1 MADAETQNRTKTPLE
16 THQRLRER
24 VTEAIIAQAEIRH
37 APLNAFL
44 RKRLSGTDV
53 GSGALLTQPVF
64 EGAAP
69 YKSSGLSLDKLKDI
83 RLNPRLIASL
93 VGKEGDAY
101 RFDYPSYTHQ
111 VEAWGH
117 LRADD
122 PRSVL
127 VSSGTGSGK
136 TECFLVPLLDDL
148 ACEVEAAK
156 AGGSGRLS
164 GVRALMLYPLNALIA
179 SQEQRLQRWAA
190 PFSGDIR
197 FALFNGL
204 MLDKRK
210 SDRDAEEAKTPEQV
224 RYRTTLRSD
233 PPPILVTNTTML
245 EYMTIRREDQP
256 ILQASQGLLRWIV
269 IDEAHSYVGSAAA
282 EISLLLRRV
291 LQAFGVKA
299 QQVRFV
305 ATSATIGRNDAQGRA
320 DLQRYLADLAGVPT
334 SQVHVVM
341 GERDRVDLNAGNA
354 LTEQSAMQSL
364 VKAIEESPLDF
375 SMIEKQIAGSGIAIA
390 EALAAITYKPVD
402 GHPLLPLR
410 VHNFVRAVGGLWS
423 CLNNSCPGE
432 KPADWPFGMV
442 HFARTDQCVQCASP
456 VFEIVSCR
464 ECGEP
469 LLQAYDHVDR
479 LHPRAVPGDR
489 DDFVT
494 AQEREGDGEEPNDDE
509 ATEAPAEQ
517 LDGTPVLI
525 ATRAIEGMTAQT
537 VETSTGALPDKRGDH
552 QLWISRHAN
561 TCPSCLSAATA
572 TRRSPLLPF
581 RFGAPFILQNATP
594 TMLEG
599 VTPSEREG
607 LALPSEGRQL
617 LSFTDSRQG
626 TARFAANIET
636 QSERG
641 FVRGFIYHAV
651 QQAAFAVG
659 SVDRDLLIDKVNKLK
674 AADAVLFA
682 DQISKLEAQLSGTAA
697 TPTLSWNEA
706 VAALA
711 AEPEIKTMTKVWDN
725 DRDTRYA
732 NNAGAL
738 ANMLMLRELARR
750 PRRANSVETLGLVKL
765 VAPHIEKLSDSTV
778 PNELA
783 RSGYGLSEWR
793 EFLYFL
799 LDGVIRQNFIID
811 IDREDARWLLPRN
824 AYLRQVVGPGRDK
837 LNTSDQR
844 WPRANP
850 SGVKTNAQRV
860 LERALGLDADSG
872 MDRAAIDDILSAAF
886 DRLRPLLEGSGSTLA
901 LRFERLA
908 LASIGESWLCPVTN
922 RVLPRLLFG
931 RTFHG
936 LRNHAPGFEV
946 PPVPI
951 KFPSLPS
958 SFPRNLEA
966 RAALEQFVATD
977 VEIAS
982 LRTAGVWGNLHDRA
996 ATFAPYI
1003 RAEEHSA
1010 QQPPYRLRAFE
1021 AEFQRGEINLLACST
1036 TMEMGV
1042 DIGSVEAVLNTNVPP
1057 SIANYRQ
1064 RVGRA
1069 GRRAQSYASSLTFAR
1084 DLPLDREAF
1093 RAPVTYLARQMRAPS
1108 VKLDSDRIVQRHV
1121 NALLLATWLRE
1132 ADGQL
1137 TRIRAGDFF
1146 GFAQEDGLHMP
1157 DPSPVSRFVNW
1168 LKDPSTAARM
1178 SNAILD
1184 VTTGSRIRNASLAIE
1199 AAKDK
1204 FEFALDGFGRAWDG
1218 LQHQKAALAAD
1229 ARRSVELQIKR
1240 MCREPLLSELGTR
1253 SVLPSHGFP
1262 TGVMPFVTACAA
1274 NRDKM
1279 TGDDPSETS
1288 RNRRYDYPSRAGPVA
1303 IREYAPGAE
1312 VVIDGLVWTSAGVT
1326 LNWQRPAHEEGAR
1339 EIQSIRYSW
1348 SCRDCGESDCGR
1360 ADVEACLAC
1369 GSIQLDRQRFLEP
1382 AGFRVDWRAQPHADT
1397 NVPFYITPE
1406 PPQISARGA
1415 RWEPLLDPALGR
1427 GRTTGDGLVFHHA
1440 RGAARNGYRICLDCG
1455 RAAEDGPGALADH
1468 DALMPPKGGA
1478 GYCIG
1483 NTKQYAITA
1492 ALALGHETLTDVA
1505 EFQPSAVSD
1514 PRIALALASALRE
1527 ALSRALGIET
1537 RELGVAI
1544 SRRQTQ
1550 LGDMTHSIFLFD
1562 QSSGGAGY
1570 APRVFDDVAAILK
1583 SARAQLDCPVS
1594 CQSACSA
1601 CVLSVDVYAD
1611 ADAFDRN
1618 GAINVID
1625 KMLAVI
1631 ATPEAA
1637 DVAGTDAVISAPV
1650 GDVIARRVGDSD
1662 TISIYLPKSFD
1673 LAALGDQPLS
1683 SALAV
1688 IKAKGGRTNVVLP
1701 ENAFATLD
1709 DAARA
1714 GIRDASHRHGFTI
1727 CTGESP
1733 LGSNGAPLIAVMACS
1748 DVVTGFYCRDEEAA
1762 LPGPRW
1768 GTGGDA
1774 AIIEVKL
1781 DAAPAV
1787 TQVSFDDLERKSAV
1801 GSRVRFLERDPGRP
1815 LTQFGQLF
1823 VGNVIRPEL
1832 EAAGLWK
1839 PGELVAL
1846 TYSDRYL
1853 KAPLPTVLALRTLS
1867 AIRDAL
1873 VGKGKRLPLSLTTE
1887 RLKVDRNAGQP
1898 RYLGQNWL
1906 DEDVRADTIEELAAQ
1921 LGFDCTYV
1929 DDVAPHGRK
1938 LSLKYS
1944 DGSEAILLFDQGFGY
1959 WRTQT
1964 NDHHNFRASPSK
1976 QAKELLEAR
1985 AFVAGHGDSYIAVT
1999 TRRD

>member
-1 MADAETQNRTKTPLE
+1 MADVKIQKRIKTPLE
-16 THQRLRER
+16 THKSLRER
-24 VTEAIIAQAEIRH
+24 LTEAVIAQAEIRH
-37 APLNAFL
+37 DPLNAFL
-44 RKRLSGTDV
+44 RSRLSGTDID
-53 GSGALLTQPVF
+53 SGALLAAPVF

-69 YKSSGLSLDKLKDI
+69 YRSSGCKLDELGDFH
-83 RLNPRLIASL
+83 LNPRLVASL
-93 VGKEGDAY
+93 LGKEGDAY
-101 RFDYPSYTHQ
+101 RFNYPAYAHQ
-111 VEAWGH
+111 VEAWRH
-117 LRADD
+117 LRTDEA
-122 PRSVL
+122 RSVL

-156 AGGSGRLS
+156 AAGSSRLS

-179 SQEQRLQRWAA
+179 SQEQRLQRWTA

-210 SDRDAEEAKTPEQV
+210 SDRDEDEAKTPEQV

-256 ILQASQGLLRWIV
+256 ILKASQGLLRWIV

-291 LQAFGVKA
+291 LQAFGVEA
-299 QQVRFV
+299 RQVRFV
-305 ATSATIGRNDAQGRA
+305 ATSATIGRDDAQGRA
-320 DLQRYLADLAGVPT
+320 DLQRYLADLAGVPMA
-334 SQVHVVM
+334 QVHVVM
-341 GERDRVDLNAGNA
+341 GERDPVDI
-354 LTEQSAMQSL
+354 TSESASTTKPAIQSL
-364 VKAIEESPLDF
+364 MKAIEESPLDF
-375 SMIEKQIAGSGIAIA
+375 RMIEQKMAGSGIDTA
-390 EALAAITYKPVD
+390 EALAAITHKPTD

-423 CLNNSCPGE
+423 CLNNGCLGE
-432 KPADWPFGMV
+432 KPVDWPFGMI
-442 HFARTDQCVQCASP
+442 HFARTDQCNHCSAP

-469 LLQAYDHVDR
+469 LLQAFVHGDR
-479 LHPRAVPGDR
+479 LEPRAVPGDR
-489 DDFVT
+489 DDFVS
-494 AQEREGDGEEPNDDE
+494 AQEREGEEPTDE
-509 ATEAPAEQ
+509 AEEEAPAE
-517 LDGTPVLI
+517 LVDGEPVLI
-525 ATRAIEGMTAQT
+525 ATRAISGMTPQT
-537 VETSTGALPDKRGDH
+537 VETSTGALPDKRGDN
-552 QLWISRHAN
+552 QLWLSRHSNA
-561 TCPSCLSAATA
+561 CPRCHSAATA

-581 RFGAPFILQNATP
+581 RFGAPFLLQNATP

-599 VTPSEREG
+599 VTPNDSEG

-651 QQAAFAVG
+651 QQAAVAMKN
-659 SVDRDLLIDKVNKLK
+659 VDRDKLADKVTKLR
-674 AADAVLFA
+674 AADPELFA
-682 DQISKLEAQLSGTAA
+682 DQIANLEAQLTGTAA
-697 TPTLSWNEA
+697 VPTASWTDA
-706 VAALA
+706 VNALA
-711 AEPEIKTMTKVWDN
+711 AEPELKTMTKVWDH

-732 NNAGAL
+732 NNPTAL

-750 PRRANSVETLGLVKL
+750 PRRANSVETLGLAKL
-765 VAPHIEKLSDSTV
+765 VAPPIEKLTESRV
-778 PNELA
+778 PSEL
-783 RSGYGLSEWR
+783 SSVGYGLSEWR

-799 LDGVIRQNFIID
+799 LDSIIRQNLILD
-811 IDREDARWLLPRN
+811 VDREDARWFLPRN
-824 AYLRQVVGPGRDK
+824 NFLRQVVGPGRDK
-837 LNTSDQR
+837 LNASDQK

-850 SGVKTNAQRV
+850 GGVKTNAQRV
-860 LERALGLDADSG
+860 LERVLGLDAESG
-872 MDRAAIDDILSAAF
+872 IDRAVIDEILSAAF
-886 DRLRPLLEGSGSTLA
+886 DQLRPLMEGGGSTLA
-901 LRFERLA
+901 LRFDRLA
-908 LASIGESWLCPVTN
+908 LASIGEAWLCPVTN

-936 LRNHAPGFEV
+936 VRNLAPGFDV
-946 PPVPI
+946 SPHPI
-951 KFPSLPS
+951 KFPSLPC
-958 SFPRNLEA
+958 SFPRDLEA
-966 RAALEQFVATD
+966 RAVLEQFVKENQD
-977 VEIAS
+977 IAL
-982 LRTAGVWGNLHDRA
+982 LRKTGVWGNLHDRA

-1121 NALLLATWLRE
+1121 NALLLATWLRV
-1132 ADGQL
+1132 AGGQL
-1137 TRIRAGDFF
+1137 IRIRAGDFF
-1146 GFAQEDGLHMP
+1146 SFAQEDGLHMP
-1157 DPSPVSRFVNW
+1157 DPSPVLRFVNW
-1168 LKDPSTAARM
+1168 LKDPSTAVHM
-1178 SNAILD
+1178 SPAILD
-1184 VTTGSRIRNASLAIE
+1184 LTTGSRLRNAALAIE
-1199 AAKDK
+1199 VALDK
-1204 FEFALDGFGRAWDG
+1204 FEFALDGFGKAWNG
-1218 LQHQKAALAAD
+1218 LQQQKATLAPD

-1240 MCREPLLSELGTR
+1240 MCREPLLSELGAR

-1274 NRDKM
+1274 SRNKVPS
-1279 TGDDPSETS
+1279 DDPSETS
-1288 RNRRYDYPSRAGPVA
+1288 RNRRYDFPSRPGPVA

-1326 LNWQRPAHEEGAR
+1326 LNWQRPAQEEGVR
-1339 EIQSIRYSW
+1339 EIQSIRYAW
-1348 SCRDCGESDCGR
+1348 ACRECGESDCGR

-1369 GSIQLDRQRFLEP
+1369 GSIQLDQQRFLEP
-1382 AGFRVDWRAQPHADT
+1382 AGFRVDWRAEPHANT

-1427 GRTTGDGLVFHHA
+1427 GRATGDGLVFHHA
-1440 RGAARNGYRICLDCG
+1440 RGGSRNGYRICLDCG

-1483 NTKQYAITA
+1483 NTKQYAITP

-1505 EFQPSAVSD
+1505 EIQPAGVAD

-1537 RELGVAI
+1537 RELGVAVSERKI
-1544 SRRQTQ
+1544 QFGGT
-1550 LGDMTHSIFLFD
+1550 THSIFLYD
-1562 QSSGGAGY
+1562 QSAGGAGY
-1570 APRVFDDVAAILK
+1570 APRVFDDLAAILK
-1583 SARAQLDCPVS
+1583 SARTQLDCPLK
-1594 CQSACSA
+1594 CRSACSA
-1601 CVLSVDVYAD
+1601 CVLSADVYAD
-1611 ADAFDRN
+1611 SEAFDRH
-1618 GAINVID
+1618 GAINILD
-1625 KMLAVI
+1625 KMLGVI

-1637 DVAGTDAVISAPV
+1637 DVAGKDAVISAPI
-1650 GDVIARRVGDSD
+1650 GDVIARRIGDSD
-1662 TISIYLPKSFD
+1662 TISIYLPASFD
-1673 LAALGDQPLS
+1673 LAALGDPPLS
-1683 SALAV
+1683 SMFAV
-1688 IKAKGGRTNVVLP
+1688 IRAKGGYAAVVLSD
-1701 ENAFATLD
+1701 NAFARLD

-1714 GIRDASHRHGFTI
+1714 GLRDASHRHGFTI
-1727 CTGESP
+1727 CTGETP
-1733 LGSNGAPLIAVMACS
+1733 LGTNGAPLIAVMAS
-1748 DVVTGFYCRDEEAA
+1748 TDVVAGFYCRDVEAM
-1762 LPGPRW
+1762 LPGPAW

-1781 DAAPAV
+1781 AV
-1787 TQVSFDDLERKSAV
+1787 TPSVALVSFDDLERKSAA

-1815 LTQFGQLF
+1815 LAQFGQLF
-1823 VGNVIRPEL
+1823 VGNVLRPEL

-1839 PGELVAL
+1839 PGMLDTLA
-1846 TYSDRYL
+1846 YSDRYL
-1853 KAPLPTVLALRTLS
+1853 KAPLPAVLALRTLA

-1873 VGKGKRLPLSLTTE
+1873 IGRGERIPLALTTE
-1887 RLKVDRNAGQP
+1887 RLRDYRNASQP
-1898 RYLGQNWL
+1898 RYMGQNWL
-1906 DEDVRADTIEELAAQ
+1906 HENDRAETIEALAAQ

-1929 DDVAPHGRK
+1929 DNVAPHGRK
-1938 LSLKYS
+1938 LNLKYS
-1944 DGSEAILLFDQGFGY
+1944 DGSEALLLFDQGFGY
-1959 WRTQT
+1959 WRTRADDQ
-1964 NDHHNFRASPSK
+1964 HNFRASPLT
-1976 QAKELLEAR
+1976 QAKVLLEAR
-1985 AFVAGHGDSYIAVT
+1985 TLAVGHGDSYIAIT
-1999 TRRD
+1999 SP